1 MRARIAVVALVVG
14 CATPP
19 PCAGAPDDDAASAPD
34 AASVDALARDDAA
47 LACSGLGHAYLVELR
62 TPAVVCQDAGPGGLT
77 VDVFSE
83 DTSEVSRVIAR
94 CVPGTSFSDLGP
106 LRAGRHRLAIRY
118 GDRVYA
124 GGTLLGAVG
133 CDESVPS
140 APCRPIVVD
149 VRACDIATAPYV
161 RPCTPGDQGCL

>member
-1 MRARIAVVALVVG
+1 MRARVAVIALVIG
-14 CATPP
+14 CATTP
-19 PCAGAPDDDAASAPD
+19 PCTDAPDDDAASAPD
-34 AASVDALARDDAA
+34 ALVGDDAA
-47 LACSGLGHAYLVELR
+47 LACSGLGHAYLLDLR

-83 DTSEVSRVIAR
+83 DTSEILRVIAR
-94 CVPGTSFSDLGP
+94 CVPGTSFSDVGP

-118 GDRVYA
+118 GDRVFA
-124 GGTLLGAVG
+124 GGTLLGTVG
-133 CDESVPS
+133 CDEGVPS

-149 VRACDIATAPYV
+149 VRASGIATAPFV